1 MCLADD
7 ILGITS
13 NPTTSRRPSSD
24 YVCRPV
30 GLAHRT
36 RDLPHIHIHPNP
48 RLQTVVEGEKGLC
61 GGRNTHMLPA
71 TPDGVCGK
79 NRSCNS
85 ILLPSDSQYWNI
97 NFDLRRSTLA
107 SLPSPTQLQEE
118 EENSC
123 DTHCS
128 EERLHF
134 SLALGSDEEERECI
148 ETGLSHLAPRAKKKR
163 VIILQHHKGTPG
175 VNKTATEA

>member
-13 NPTTSRRPSSD
+13 NPTTSRRPSTD

-36 RDLPHIHIHPNP
+36 RDLPHIHIHSNP
-48 RLQTVVEGEKGLC
+48 RLQTVVEGEKGSC
-61 GGRNTHMLPA
+61 GGCNTRMLSA
-71 TPDGVCGK
+71 TPDGVCSK

-107 SLPSPTQLQEE
+107 SLPPPTQHLEE

-134 SLALGSDEEERECI
+134 SLTLGSDEERECT
-148 ETGLSHLAPRAKKKR
+148 ETSLSHSAPRANKKR
-163 VIILQHHKGTPG
+163 VIILQHHKGTPEE
-175 VNKTATEA
+175 NKTVTEA

>member
-36 RDLPHIHIHPNP
+36 RDLPHIHIHSNP
-48 RLQTVVEGEKGLC
+48 RLQKVVEGEKGSC
-61 GGRNTHMLPA
+61 GDRNTCMLSA

-97 NFDLRRSTLA
+97 NFDLRRSTIA
-107 SLPSPTQLQEE
+107 SLPPPAQSLE

-123 DTHCS
+123 DTHCP
-128 EERLHF
+128 EERFYF
-134 SLALGSDEEERECI
+134 SLMVGNDEKGECT
-148 ETGLSHLAPRAKKKR
+148 ETRLSHSAPRANRKR
-163 VIILQHHKGTPG
+163 VIIQQHHKDALEM
-175 VNKTATEA
+175 NKTAAET